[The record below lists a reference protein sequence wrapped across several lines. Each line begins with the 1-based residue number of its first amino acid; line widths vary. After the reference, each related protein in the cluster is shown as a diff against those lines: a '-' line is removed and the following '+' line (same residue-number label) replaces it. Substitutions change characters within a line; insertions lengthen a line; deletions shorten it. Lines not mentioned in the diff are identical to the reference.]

1 MAMSS
6 TFDAK
11 AWLGQITADMR
22 EAYARNRRVMSFG
35 EYLTL
40 FEIDMPRQVRSAA
53 QYLRDVF
60 DHYGTTTMGLVDER
74 RYLEQFERYLTQVSC
89 WVKREKYH
97 NALRQSAA
105 ATVGK

>member
-40 FEIDMPRQVRSAA
+40 FEIDMPGQVRSAA

-60 DHYGTTTMGLVDER
+60 DHYGTSTVRGPRGALTTGSSSTVPGTR
-74 RYLEQFERYLTQVSC
+74 
-89 WVKREKYH
+89 
-97 NALRQSAA
+97 A
-105 ATVGK
+105 ATA

>member
-1 MAMSS
+1 MSP

-60 DHYGTTTMGLVDER
+60 DRYGTTTVRGPAARSPTGSSSTVPGTR
-74 RYLEQFERYLTQVSC
+74 
-89 WVKREKYH
+89 
-97 NALRQSAA
+97 A
-105 ATVGK
+105 ATA